1 MQQIKNTTIEIIGN
15 KIQFGDWN
23 YLLLQNGDV
32 KIWHVKDKDKDGQ
45 CTYQDSLESAVFHTK
60 SLGYKSDDLGG

>member
-32 KIWHVKDKDKDGQ
+32 KIWHVKDKESQ
-45 CTYQDSLESAVFHTK
+45 CTYQDSLESAVFYTK
-60 SLGYKSDDLGG
+60 SLGYKSDDLEG